1 VRSELRLAQI
11 FEMQIGFRHRGV
23 AQVTA
28 NETLIGLPV
37 SDVHDLPEVSGGK
50 PQ

>member
-1 VRSELRLAQI
+1 VCSELRLAQI
-11 FEMQIGFRHRGV
+11 SEMKIGFRHRGV

-37 SDVHDLPEVSGGK
+37 TGVHDLPGISEGK